1 VDTGQYSH
9 LQHSGGVSTVGHE
22 RSQCLLASHCFKNY
36 DAESLGMVDPIQ
48 ISASASFDSLGLENN
63 TIISNSVV
71 ESREVVYQGVG
82 GVPVSMSHMESSSS
96 SSAVMEDGY
105 G

>member
-1 VDTGQYSH
+1 
-9 LQHSGGVSTVGHE
+9 
-22 RSQCLLASHCFKNY
+22 
-36 DAESLGMVDPIQ
+36 MDPIQ

-71 ESREVVYQGVG
+71 ESRDVVCQGVG
-82 GVPVSMSHMESSSS
+82 GVPVSMAHMESSSS

-105 G
+105 GYDASGDEHGLLGNRMDSIGSSRTTRPSADYHR